1 MPARPFSFP
10 VEFPIEKWAG
20 ASSRPGFLMTEQMDA
35 IAVLSAASWPVLLV
49 DQSAKIREANAAAR
63 EFFGAKAEG
72 GAAPLVALWTNENG
86 TDPAGFLD
94 KVTAGKSLTA
104 ALKLRGKGIAITPF
118 NASVCSLDQGGGKCF
133 LFQLFPNSP
142 AAGAARSDAKG
153 QSVEINLAQ
162 KQKLDCALQLTR
174 TVALDFNNTL
184 TAILGHVT
192 HILSTT
198 EPHHPWR
205 VSLTEIEKAS
215 ERAAEVANQ
224 LAAFSS
230 EQKDAFAQTS
240 GNINTLL
247 RRTAELFQTPQ
258 YNALAWQLQ
267 LEPKVFTVNYDEAKM
282 QQAFVKI
289 LENAVQAVTADGR
302 ITVQTRN
309 LELSAPTQDRTAHL
323 LPGVYVCIEIS
334 DNGCGIEPAVLPR
347 IFEPFFTTKYGHR
360 GLGLAWVYG
369 IVTNHGGGVAVSS
382 QLGQGASV
390 RVYLPALK
398 KFVEEKIIKDYELDG
413 EETILVVDDEEMVLT
428 MAEMVLKSR
437 GYRVLT
443 ANSGEKALQLIHE
456 TKSLIDLLITDMVM
470 PKMNGR
476 ELIEKVRA
484 VSPATRVL
492 CATACTRSAD
502 IEKQI
507 DFLGKPFTAQQLLRK
522 AREALTA
529 QSA

>member
-1 MPARPFSFP
+1 
-10 VEFPIEKWAG
+10 
-20 ASSRPGFLMTEQMDA
+20 MTEQMDG
-35 IAVLSAASWPVLLV
+35 ISVLSAASWPVLLV
-49 DQSAKIREANAAAR
+49 DKSANVRQANAAAVDI
-63 EFFGAKAEG
+63 FGGKVEG
-72 GAAPLVALWTNENG
+72 SNAPLSALWTNENG
-86 TDPAGFLD
+86 ADPAGFLERVNGSRG
-94 KVTAGKSLTA
+94 VTTP
-104 ALKLRGKGIAITPF
+104 LKLRGKGIAILPF
-118 NASVCSLDQGGGKCF
+118 NASACVVENRGEKSY
-133 LFQLFPNSP
+133 LFQLFPATP
-142 AAGAARSDAKG
+142 ATGAPRGDAKG

-192 HILSTT
+192 HVLGVA
-198 EPHHPWR
+198 EAHHPWR
-205 VSLTEIEKAS
+205 MSLAEIEKAA

-240 GNINTLL
+240 GNINTLM

-258 YNALAWQLQ
+258 HNALAWSIQF
-267 LEPKVFTVNYDEAKM
+267 EPKVFTVNYDEAKM

-289 LENAVQAVTADGR
+289 MENAVQAVPPDGR
-302 ITVQTRN
+302 ISVQTRN
-309 LELSAPTQDRTAHL
+309 IELSAPTQDRTAHL
-323 LPGVYVCIEIS
+323 LPGTYVCIEVS

-382 QLGQGASV
+382 QLGQGTSV

-398 KFVEEKIIKDYELDG
+398 KIVEEKVIKDYELDG
-413 EETILVVDDEEMVLT
+413 SETILVVDDEEMVLT
-428 MAEMVLKSR
+428 MAELVLKSR

-443 ANSGEKALQLIHE
+443 AGSGEKALQVFHD

-484 VSPATRVL
+484 ISPATKVL
-492 CATACTRSAD
+492 CATACTRSLT
-502 IEKQI
+502 IEKQLE
-507 DFLGKPFTAQQLLRK
+507 FLTKPFTAQQLLRK
-522 AREALTA
+522 AKETLTA
-529 QSA
+529 QAA